1 MPECRCRTIKGV
13 HIPGC
18 MGCAVYGHERCT
30 CPKPVERRKD
40 ADARIS
46 ALERRLLDLE
56 KAFYGR
62 RKSGLPLYL
71 HGQEDHE

>member
-1 MPECRCRTIKGV
+1 VDGV

-30 CPKPVERRKD
+30 CPSPRERK
-40 ADARIS
+40 ADLEYRIA

-56 KAFYGR
+56 KAYYSKPNKMDHSR
-62 RKSGLPLYL
+62 DPWMSG
-71 HGQEDHE
+71 EDH